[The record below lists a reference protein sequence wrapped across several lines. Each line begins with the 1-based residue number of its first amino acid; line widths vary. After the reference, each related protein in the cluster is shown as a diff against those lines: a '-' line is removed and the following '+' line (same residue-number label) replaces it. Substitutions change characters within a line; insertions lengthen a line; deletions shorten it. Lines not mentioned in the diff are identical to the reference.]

1 MSVRATIKRQIWQVK
16 QLGWRGFAE
25 LKGPQLENRLLR
37 HPFLVAF
44 LWVGL
49 FPLILI
55 RNLVRSNGVR
65 TLPELHKRLRQ
76 ALDPAPRIEFSD
88 PEIEKFL
95 EGARRIGNSENRET
109 GFRELLEGKDRYP
122 ESFEISNALS
132 NELYFRGQRAEMVSE
147 YRNGCAIQDKEA
159 EARGLTELGIRIL
172 DQSWSGPMGH
182 IALLDQLAKA
192 RELGWLTDERRL
204 VIANRRSTS
213 NLSYLR
219 YWEEHFPILFM
230 ENLGSEEL
238 RRVLWPLYERPEMF
252 RFHDGPVDYW
262 SAFTKVDEE
271 WNRQSRAPLLKLSES
286 DRAQSEPIFR
296 EWGMPEG
303 SWFVCFHIREGAHR
317 RRGSENAD
325 PLTYVSAMKE
335 VVRRGGFAIRM
346 GNPAMTPL
354 PKLKGVIDYAHAEQ
368 RADWLDV
375 ALWAQCKFFV
385 GTNSGPLC
393 VPASFGVPTLSTN
406 VPHIGLVPSM
416 RNSMFIPK
424 NCAVANRSEFVP
436 FSTLLGMPVAWTSA
450 KQPAEDK
457 IRLIDNSPDELCL
470 AIIDMF
476 AALQASEHSFGPN
489 TQQLI
494 FDQIRCNAGGIGSM
508 PISPS
513 FLTTNYELLR

>member
-37 HPFLVAF
+37 HPFLVVF
-44 LWVGL
+44 FWVGL
-49 FPLILI
+49 FPLFLI
-55 RNLVRSNGVR
+55 RNLVRNNGVR
-65 TLPELHKRLRQ
+65 TLPVLHKRLRQ

-88 PEIEKFL
+88 PEIEKLL
-95 EGARRIGNSENRET
+95 ECARRIGNSENRET

-159 EARGLTELGIRIL
+159 EATGLTELGIRIL

-204 VIANRRSTS
+204 VIANRLITA
-213 NLSYLR
+213 NLTYLR
-219 YWEEHFPILFM
+219 YWEDYFPILFM
-230 ENLGSEEL
+230 EDSGSEEL

-252 RFHDGPVDYW
+252 RFCEGPKDYW
-262 SAFTKVDEE
+262 SAYTSVDEE
-271 WNRQSRAPLLKLSES
+271 WNRQSRAPLLKLRES
-286 DRAQSEPIFR
+286 DRARSEPIFR

-325 PLTYVSAMKE
+325 PLTYLSAMKE

-354 PKLKGVIDYAHAEQ
+354 PKIEGVIDYAHAEQ

-406 VPHIGLVPSM
+406 VPVLGLVPSLK
-416 RNSMFIPK
+416 NSIVIPK
-424 NCAVANRSEFVP
+424 LCANEGGKELIPYSR
-436 FSTLLGMPVAWTSA
+436 LLELPVAWTSA
-450 KQPAEDK
+450 LQPIDANV
-457 IRLIDNSPDELCL
+457 RLIDNSPEELRF
-470 AIIDMF
+470 AVIDMF
-476 AALQASEHSFGPN
+476 EALAASANLFRRNAD
-489 TQQLI
+489 QLTL
-494 FDQIRCNAGGIGSM
+494 DQIRRSAGGIGSM
-508 PISPS
+508 PIAQS
-513 FLTTNYELLR
+513 FLAVHRGILQ